1 MASRDLAHV
10 GQRYCQAAVKDRR
23 YPAGQDWMPGLI
35 IVMDDA
41 MACADGGV
49 RTVFLSSSH
58 PMECVGC
65 SLAGVM
71 SLAGKNGPAFA
82 GPDSRM
88 R

>member
-65 SLAGVM
+65 SLADVM
-71 SLAGKNGPAFA
+71 SQAGRTGRYLPV
-82 GPDSRM
+82 PDSQM